1 MRRSNFT
8 LRLQPSLMEEA
19 RKEAES
25 EGVVLNE
32 LINSGR
38 RRKNR
43 QTGWKGNSP
52 IWQAQETARK
62 GKRPLKSAVCFCVE

>member
-32 LINSGR
+32 LINFGR

-52 IWQAQETARK
+52 IW
-62 GKRPLKSAVCFCVE
+62 